1 MKKQIR
7 EAAQKLN
14 IPCTGFATGSV
25 VAIFPY
31 FVADEQGNLSMYARG
46 RDYHTLVREKL
57 QPLADFLKELGA
69 TNPEIHVDNG
79 PLNDRAAAHK
89 AGLGF
94 YGQNGMLIN
103 PEFGSYFF
111 IGQITHDLDIEPDG
125 EMAQTCIDCGRCERE
140 CPGGALRGGKVD
152 TAKCLSEITQKKGEL
167 SEGEAELI
175 KKQRT
180 IWGCDVCQRVCPH
193 NRGLKTTA
201 LPEFMASRLHSL
213 EYGDVAELSNR
224 EFKEKYGGYAFS
236 WRGKGPLLRNLEIL
250 EDEYEQK

>member
-14 IPCTGFATGSV
+14 IPCIGFGEGCV

-46 RDYHTLVREKL
+46 KDYHTVVREKL
-57 QPLADFLKELGA
+57 QPLAEVIRELGA
-69 TNPEIHVDNG
+69 TDPQIHVDNG
-79 PLNDRAAAHK
+79 PLDDRGAAHK

-94 YGQNGMLIN
+94 YGRNGMLIN

-111 IGQITHDLDIEPDG
+111 IGQIIHDLDIEPDG
-125 EMAQTCIDCGRCERE
+125 EMTQSCLDCGRCERE
-140 CPGGALRGGKVD
+140 CPGRALGGGKVD
-152 TAKCLSEITQKKGEL
+152 VVKCLSEITQKKGEL
-167 SEGEAELI
+167 TAEEVELI
-175 KKQRT
+175 KKQKT

-201 LPEFMASRLHSL
+201 IPEFMEGRLQSL
-213 EYGDVAELSNR
+213 ERCDVEGLSNS
-224 EFKEKYGGYAFS
+224 EFKEKYGEYAFS